1 MLNPYNEDH
10 PHTGSQSVNWI
21 ARGELACEVIFPK
34 LDEVGDSVGP
44 AELRIRP
51 PAPLQPDIQTGAA
64 AS

>member
-21 ARGELACEVIFPK
+21 ARGVLACDAIFPK
-34 LDEVGDSVGP
+34 FDEVGDSVGP
-44 AELRIRP
+44 LNSGCDYLP
-51 PAPLQPDIQTGAA
+51 NLQPDFQTGAA